1 MKTILVVDDS
11 WEIGEMVTERLE
23 LAGYRSL
30 LAGGATP
37 QQCFKDWP
45 DMVLCDLP
53 VLPEASAD
61 AARTMR
67 AARGAHA
74 TPVVIMSSYYGY
86 VATDERSQVALKP
99 FSLHALLEI
108 VEAKIG
114 RP

>member
-1 MKTILVVDDS
+1 MKTILVVDDD

-30 LAGGATP
+30 LAGGDTP
-37 QQCFKDWP
+37 QQGFKGRP

-53 VLPEASAD
+53 VLPEAGAD
-61 AARTMR
+61 AARAMR
-67 AARGAHA
+67 AAPGVRA

-86 VATDERSQVALKP
+86 VTADERSPVALRP

-108 VEAKIG
+108 VEAMIG